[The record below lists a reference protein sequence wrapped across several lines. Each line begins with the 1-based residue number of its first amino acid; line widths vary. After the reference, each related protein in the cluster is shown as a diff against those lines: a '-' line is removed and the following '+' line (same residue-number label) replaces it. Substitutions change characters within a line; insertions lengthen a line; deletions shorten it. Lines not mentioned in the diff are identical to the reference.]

1 MKKAVIIEGMS
12 MPQSCLRCPVY
23 KYEEESCLLTKE
35 YIYESDLKEGVPTWC
50 PMKPY
55 TEE

>member
-23 KYEEESCLLTKE
+23 KYEEESCLITKE
-35 YIYESDLKEGVPTWC
+35 YIYESDLKHGIPIWC